1 MSRNVPAP
9 RTGDVD
15 PDGYAG
21 MPIVI
26 SEDPE
31 WLTFMAPE
39 TAPFGT
45 WIQGWYRYA
54 IMPIRALGLTMR
66 RTGDMI
72 LRWTMYWYM
81 TFGIILS
88 AITLIIIWVTR

>member
-1 MSRNVPAP
+1 MSRNVPA

-26 SEDPE
+26 AEDPE

-45 WIQGWYRYA
+45 WLQGWYRIA
-54 IMPIRALGLTMR
+54 IIPVRGLAYVMR
-66 RTGDMI
+66 RTGDLI
-72 LRWTMYWYM
+72 LRATMYWY
-81 TFGIILS
+81 TAFAIVAS
-88 AITLIIIWVTR
+88 AITLIIIYATR

>member
-1 MSRNVPAP
+1 MSRSVPAT
-9 RTGDVD
+9 RTGDID

-31 WLTFMAPE
+31 WLVLMAPE

-45 WIQGWYRYA
+45 RIQSVYRWIIFPVRLLGMGLRYS
-54 IMPIRALGLTMR
+54 
-66 RTGDMI
+66 GDAI
-72 LRWTMYWYM
+72 LRGTMHWY
-81 TFGIILS
+81 TVSLILIS
-88 AITLIIIWVTR
+88 AITLLIIYITR